1 MTRAMTRNQQHG
13 ASTLLW
19 RGVVVVLM
27 TAAIALYGLVAG
39 GPRALS
45 FQPTAA
51 SSLGTESGLS
61 VSEAISPTNH
71 SVNVAARGPNNS
83 LRFYWQVGGTW
94 YGPLGLGGANTTYS
108 APSIAAESNGNFDIA
123 VEGPGNSMYFYWD
136 AAGTWY
142 GPLQV
147 AATGSTLST
156 PALDVD
162 TDGHLALV
170 VEGPSNTLYHYWNIS
185 GTWYGP
191 LGIGGPSSTF
201 SAPSISVQSC
211 SGDCSAQA
219 FAVGPNHDMRQWQR
233 DSSGNWSGPREWSS
247 DQQAFSSPSSYNAQA
262 VFEGANH
269 SLATS
274 SSSGV
279 ALTNI
284 GTGGTAYSAPSL
296 TGLVM
301 VSSRVTVEGPSHALD
316 FWSTDS
322 SGNWNGPVPVGAAGS
337 TYSAPSMEE
346 ETGGGTLDVAVQGPS
361 NSLYAYWN
369 LSGTWYGPLQVA
381 AAGTTF
387 GSSS

>member
-1 MTRAMTRNQQHG
+1 MISAVTRNLRHG
-13 ASTLLW
+13 AFALL
-19 RGVVVVLM
+19 RRAGVVALLAAAFVV
-27 TAAIALYGLVAG
+27 YGLVAG
-39 GPRALS
+39 GPRVVS
-45 FQPTAA
+45 FQSTAA

-61 VSEAISPTNH
+61 VSEAISPTNQ

-83 LRFYWQVGGTW
+83 LRFYWQVSGTW

-136 AAGTWY
+136 TAGTWY

-147 AATGSTLST
+147 AATGSTFST

-170 VEGPSNTLYHYWNIS
+170 VEGPGNTLYHYWNIS
-185 GTWYGP
+185 GAWYGP
-191 LGIGGPSSTF
+191 LGIGGAGTTF
-201 SAPSISVQSC
+201 SAPSISVQLC

-219 FAVGPNHDMRQWQR
+219 FSVGPGHDMRQWQR

-247 DQQAFSSPSSYNAQA
+247 DQQAFSAPSSYGAQA

-274 SSSGV
+274 DSNGL

-284 GTGGTAYSAPSL
+284 GTGGSAYSAPSL
-296 TGLVM
+296 TGLGM
-301 VSSRVTVEGPSHALD
+301 GTSRVTVEGPLHTLS
-316 FWSTDS
+316 FWSVDS
-322 SGNWNGPVPVGAAGS
+322 SGHWGGPVQVGGPGS

-346 ETGGGTLDVAVQGPS
+346 ETGGGTLDLAVQGPGD
-361 NSLYAYWN
+361 SLYAYWN
-369 LSGTWYGPLQVA
+369 LGGTWYGPLQVA
-381 AAGTTF
+381 GAGTTF
-387 GSSS
+387 GSSN